1 MSSDSKKHLSGK
13 TAKKIRNNE
22 NNGSTK
28 AKWIYWVFILAFG
41 LSVFFSFI
49 SETVMDRV
57 NIVVSIFLL
66 LIIIAIGILFDI
78 IGIAVTSAS
87 ETPFHA
93 MAADKVPGGRE
104 AVKLIRNA
112 DIVSNFC
119 NDVVGD
125 ICGIVSGAA
134 GAAIVIKAIILAK
147 SINETILSILMAG
160 IISTLTIGG
169 KAIGKGIAIKN
180 SKKVVHGVALFLN
193 LLKKRLGID
202 FFPSGNGKK

>member
-1 MSSDSKKHLSGK
+1 MTNRSKNS
-13 TAKKIRNNE
+13 E
-22 NNGSTK
+22 NNGSIK
-28 AKWIYWVFILAFG
+28 ARWVYRVFLLAFV

-49 SETVMDRV
+49 SETLMDRF
-57 NIVVSIFLL
+57 NIFISIFVLL
-66 LIIIAIGILFDI
+66 VIIAIGIIFDI

-93 MAADKVPGGRE
+93 MAADKVPGGKE

-125 ICGIVSGAA
+125 ICGILSGAA
-134 GAAIVIKAIILAK
+134 GAAIVLKALALAK
-147 SINETILSILMAG
+147 HINETALSILMAG

-169 KAIGKGIAIKN
+169 KAIGKGIAINN
-180 SKKVVHGVALFLN
+180 SKKVVHNVALVIFTI
-193 LLKKRLGID
+193 KQRLGID
-202 FFPSGNGKK
+202 ILASISGKRDTSKR